1 MAQIREDHGNG
12 PLGVGNDLT
21 RFQVAWRTGNNIRKA
36 MMRRVLAVLCAAV
49 LGYSSAAAA
58 EIHLSHFGQVMV
70 SVPWIIAL
78 EQDLFRKNG
87 VDVTDV
93 ITSQGGGTTLRN
105 MLAGGV
111 PFADAAIGATVT
123 GFAAR
128 LPIRIVGTS
137 TTNAA
142 DNDWAVLADSPVK
155 SLRDVVGGKFGTT
168 TPGGL
173 TRVYGE
179 MLLRHHGI
187 DSAQVTQVP
196 LGVGAAVAALNS
208 GAVDTAYMYEP
219 LQSKYGAKYRA
230 IARVSDVLPHVI
242 SNVLVASQ
250 DFIDS
255 KPDKLRALM
264 RTHKQAVDFVYA
276 HPKEAAQQALK
287 RMVNI
292 DLPALEHA
300 LERMLAAKH
309 YSDGSIEPQALAGS
323 RQLLIATGDIN
334 ESYDFEKIID
344 RRFIPK

>member
-1 MAQIREDHGNG
+1 
-12 PLGVGNDLT
+12 
-21 RFQVAWRTGNNIRKA
+21 
-36 MMRRVLAVLCAAV
+36 MMRRVLAVVSAV
-49 LGYSSAAAA
+49 LLGHSSAAAA

-123 GFAAR
+123 GFAAG
-128 LPIRIVGTS
+128 LPIRIIGATTS
-137 TTNAA
+137 NAA
-142 DNDWAVLADSPVK
+142 DNDWVVPADSPVK

-187 DSAQVTQVP
+187 DPAQVTQVP
-196 LGVGAAVAALNS
+196 LGVGSAVAALNS

-219 LQSKYGAKYRA
+219 LQSKYGSKYRA
-230 IARVSDVLPHVI
+230 RQGIGRPAARCLQRAGRLPGLHRERAGQAARHYAGAQT
-242 SNVLVASQ
+242 SRR
-250 DFIDS
+250 FR
-255 KPDKLRALM
+255 LRSS
-264 RTHKQAVDFVYA
+264 
-276 HPKEAAQQALK
+276 E
-287 RMVNI
+287 
-292 DLPALEHA
+292 
-300 LERMLAAKH
+300 
-309 YSDGSIEPQALAGS
+309 GS
-323 RQLLIATGDIN
+323 RATVVAAHGQHRP
-334 ESYDFEKIID
+334 SVA
-344 RRFIPK
+344 

>member
-1 MAQIREDHGNG
+1 
-12 PLGVGNDLT
+12 
-21 RFQVAWRTGNNIRKA
+21 
-36 MMRRVLAVLCAAV
+36 MRQLFAIACAAV
-49 LGYSSAAAA
+49 FAWPAAAD
-58 EIHLSHFGQVMV
+58 EIHVSHFGQVML

-78 EQDLFRKNG
+78 EQDLFGKNG
-87 VDVTDV
+87 PEVTDV
-93 ITSQGGGTTLRN
+93 ISSQGGGTTLRN

-111 PFADAAIGATVT
+111 PFADAAMGATVT
-123 GFAAR
+123 GFAAG
-128 LPIRIVGTS
+128 LPVKIIGASSV
-137 TTNAA
+137 NAA
-142 DNDWAVLADSPVK
+142 DNDWVVPAGSRVQ
-155 SLRDVVGGKFGTT
+155 SLRDVIGGKFGTT

-179 MLLRHHGI
+179 MMLRHYGI
-187 DSAQVTQVP
+187 DPSQVTQVP

-219 LQSKYGAKYRA
+219 LQSKYGGKYRA

-300 LERMLAAKH
+300 LERMVAAKH

>member
-1 MAQIREDHGNG
+1 
-12 PLGVGNDLT
+12 
-21 RFQVAWRTGNNIRKA
+21 
-36 MMRRVLAVLCAAV
+36 MRRLLAVGCAAV
-49 LGYSSAAAA
+49 LGCSSAAAE
-58 EIHLSHFGQVMV
+58 EIHVSHFGQVML

-87 VDVTDV
+87 VDITDV

-105 MLAGGV
+105 MLAGGI
-111 PFADAAIGATVT
+111 PFADAAMGATVT
-123 GFAAR
+123 GFAAG
-128 LPIRIVGTS
+128 LPIKMIGATAA
-137 TTNAA
+137 NAA
-142 DNDWAVLADSPVK
+142 DNDWVVLADSRVK

-179 MLLRHHGI
+179 MMLRHYGI
-187 DSAQVTQVP
+187 DPSQVTQVP
-196 LGVGAAVAALNS
+196 LGVGAAVAALDS

-219 LQSKYGAKYRA
+219 LQSKYGNKYRA

-250 DFIDS
+250 DFIDT

-264 RTHKQAVDFVYA
+264 LTHKQAVDFVYA

-300 LERMLAAKH
+300 LGRMVQAKH
-309 YSDGSIEPQALAGS
+309 YSDGAIEPQALAGS
-323 RQLLIATGDIN
+323 RQLLIATGDII
-334 ESYDFEKIID
+334 EGYDFEKIID

>member
-1 MAQIREDHGNG
+1 
-12 PLGVGNDLT
+12 
-21 RFQVAWRTGNNIRKA
+21 
-36 MMRRVLAVLCAAV
+36 MRRVFAVICAAL
-49 LGYSSAAAA
+49 LGYSSAPAA

-123 GFAAR
+123 GFAAG

-142 DNDWAVLADSPVK
+142 DNDWVVLADSPVK

-187 DSAQVTQVP
+187 DPAQVTQVP

-208 GAVDTAYMYEP
+208 SAVDTAYMYEP
-219 LQSKYGAKYRA
+219 LQSK
-230 IARVSDVLPHVI
+230 
-242 SNVLVASQ
+242 
-250 DFIDS
+250 
-255 KPDKLRALM
+255 
-264 RTHKQAVDFVYA
+264 
-276 HPKEAAQQALK
+276 
-287 RMVNI
+287 
-292 DLPALEHA
+292 
-300 LERMLAAKH
+300 
-309 YSDGSIEPQALAGS
+309 
-323 RQLLIATGDIN
+323 
-334 ESYDFEKIID
+334 
-344 RRFIPK
+344 

>member
-1 MAQIREDHGNG
+1 MH
-12 PLGVGNDLT
+12 
-21 RFQVAWRTGNNIRKA
+21 A
-36 MMRRVLAVLCAAV
+36 MCSSVRLFGIARH
-49 LGYSSAAAA
+49 SSAPAA
-58 EIHLSHFGQVMV
+58 EIHSFPLRPGDA
-70 SVPWIIAL
+70 SVPWIVAL

-93 ITSQGGGTTLRN
+93 ISSQGGGTTLRN

-123 GFAAR
+123 GFKAG
-128 LPIRIVGTS
+128 LPIRIVGAT

-142 DNDWAVLADSPVK
+142 DNDWVVLADSPVK

-187 DSAQVTQVP
+187 DPAQVTQVP

-208 GAVDTAYMYEP
+208 SAVDTAYMYEP
-219 LQSKYGAKYRA
+219 LQSKYGGKYRA
-230 IARVSDVLPHVI
+230 IAKVSDVLPHVV

-250 DFIDS
+250 DFID
-255 KPDKLRALM
+255 KQPDKLRAIM

-276 HPKEAAQQALK
+276 HPREAAQHSLP
-287 RMVNI
+287 RMVNV
-292 DLPALEHA
+292 DLPS
-300 LERMLAAKH
+300 LERAIDRMVKAKY
-309 YSDGSIEPQALAGS
+309 YSDGNIDPEGLAGS
-323 RQLLIATGDIN
+323 RKLLVATGEIK
-334 ESYDFEKIID
+334 EAYDFEPIID
-344 RRFIPK
+344 RRFLPK

>member
-1 MAQIREDHGNG
+1 
-12 PLGVGNDLT
+12 
-21 RFQVAWRTGNNIRKA
+21 
-36 MMRRVLAVLCAAV
+36 MMRRVLALVSAAL
-49 LGYSSAAAA
+49 LGYSSAPAA

-123 GFAAR
+123 GFAAG

-142 DNDWAVLADSPVK
+142 DNDWVVLADSPVK

-187 DSAQVTQVP
+187 DPAQVTQVP

-208 GAVDTAYMYEP
+208 SAVDTAYMYEP
-219 LQSKYGAKYRA
+219 LQSKYGSKYRA
-230 IARVSDVLPHVI
+230 IAKVSDVLPHVV

-250 DFIDS
+250 DFIE
-255 KPDKLRALM
+255 KEPDKLRAIM

-276 HPKEAAQQALK
+276 HPREAAQQSLP
-287 RMVNI
+287 RMVNV
-292 DLPALEHA
+292 DLPS
-300 LERMLAAKH
+300 LERALDRMVKAKY
-309 YSDGSIEPQALAGS
+309 YSDGNIDPEGLAGS
-323 RQLLIATGDIN
+323 RKLLMATGEIK
-334 ESYDFEKIID
+334 EGYDFEQIID

>member
-1 MAQIREDHGNG
+1 
-12 PLGVGNDLT
+12 
-21 RFQVAWRTGNNIRKA
+21 
-36 MMRRVLAVLCAAV
+36 MRRVLVAACAAM
-49 LGYSSAAAA
+49 LGYASAAAE
-58 EIHLSHFGQVMV
+58 EIHVSHFGQVML

-78 EQDLFRKNG
+78 EHDLFRKNG

-111 PFADAAIGATVT
+111 PFSDAAMGATVT
-123 GFAAR
+123 GFGAG
-128 LPIRIVGTS
+128 LPIRIVGAS
-137 TTNAA
+137 AANAA
-142 DNDWAVLADSPVK
+142 DNDWVVLADSRVK

-179 MLLRHHGI
+179 MMLRHDGI
-187 DSAQVTQVP
+187 DPSQVTQVP

-219 LQSKYGAKYRA
+219 LQSKFGNKYRA
-230 IARVSDVLPHVI
+230 IARVSAVLPHVI

-250 DFIDS
+250 DFIDRQ
-255 KPDKLRALM
+255 PDKLRAIMLA
-264 RTHKQAVDFVYA
+264 RKQAVDFVYD
-276 HPKEAAQQALK
+276 HPKEAAQQSLK

-292 DLPALEHA
+292 DLPS
-300 LERMLAAKH
+300 LERALDRMVKSKY
-309 YSDGSIEPQALAGS
+309 YSDGSIDPEGLSGS
-323 RQLLIATGDIN
+323 RKLLIVTGEIN
-334 ESYDFEKIID
+334 EGYDFETIID